1 MAPDSGKDTWT
12 VESSGLARALVEDR
26 TKSPAFFHGSGF
38 ASLSRCHGCYASGV
52 LLAAHITSIDVHIT
66 SIDVHIT
73 SIDVHLSQYHHSREW
88 IGRRSV
94 FSSTSAMLRFKS
106 TARRWLLGG
115 VRSTGAMCLF
125 QFVLVLYNSVVVK
138 QSRSSLFT
146 LEASLGCRV
155 ASLGC
160 RVGS

>member
-52 LLAAHITSIDVHIT
+52 LLAA
-66 SIDVHIT
+66 HIT